1 MFKNFK
7 VKKGDEFGFA
17 VTFKNL
23 SQNPSE
29 IMFGLKKDLRQEDYD
44 LLLTIGNGIERIA
57 GYQYSVRIS
66 PEQCDKLINENYTYD
81 LRFKIDNTI
90 KTPLSGKMVV
100 SETVFN

>member
-7 VKKGDEFGFA
+7 IKKGDEFAFA

-23 SQNPSE
+23 SEEPSD
-29 IMFGLKKDLRQEDYD
+29 IKFGVKKDYRQEDYD
-44 LLLTIGNGIERIA
+44 LLLEIGAGIEKLKD
-57 GYQYSVRIS
+57 YQYSVRIS

-90 KTPLSGKMVV
+90 KTPLSGKMVI
-100 SETVFN
+100 SDTVFN